1 MKVGRTIVL
10 WEAGRDMMTPEA
22 RQQILDE
29 EHLRLLSI
37 GYYIHGGT
45 YALFG
50 LFPLIYVVIGLFIVF
65 GEFPM
70 PEPMPPPAAQI
81 PDPSVFGWLFVI
93 IGFATTFVFELFG
106 TSQLYVGRCIQRRR
120 SYVLCQI
127 VAGISCL
134 MIPFGTLLGVVT
146 FMVLQ
151 RPNVAIMFG
160 QVPSGRSVP
169 PAPVP

>member
-1 MKVGRTIVL
+1 MI
-10 WEAGRDMMTPEA
+10 TPEE

-37 GYYIHGGT
+37 GYYVHGGA

-50 LFPLIYVVIGLFIVF
+50 LFPLIYVAIGLFIVF
-65 GEFPM
+65 GEIPM

-81 PDPSVFGWLFVI
+81 PDPSVFGWFFVI
-93 IGFATTFVFELFG
+93 IGFATTFAFELFG

-127 VAGISCL
+127 VAGILCL

-146 FMVLQ
+146 FMVLH
-151 RPNVAIMFG
+151 RPNVAIQFG
-160 QVPSGRSVP
+160 QVPSVRKDERP
-169 PAPVP
+169 PTPPSPEVDAA